1 LVIPDIAA
9 DPRSV
14 GFPPGHP
21 PMRTLLGVPILFGDQ
36 ALGNL
41 YLTERADDAPFTL
54 DDLATV
60 RMLAAHAGAAIDRAR
75 LYRAMEEQRDQLRV
89 ILDHLPTGVLI
100 QADPDGR
107 VELANEAAVAM
118 LLGAAAPRGTTPH
131 YGRDYWLL
139 QPDGAPVLAV
149 DRPGLRALR
158 GKAVRNQQLTL
169 ERWDGVRRPVLAQ
182 AAPLRDAAGAVNR
195 AVVVFQDVTQLREA
209 EQLKDDFLAL
219 VSHEFRTPLTAIHGG
234 ARLLATDGEALD
246 AATRREVLADVVV
259 ESGRL
264 ERMLANL
271 LDLAAVMAGR
281 LEPRTEPVLFGPL
294 ARAVVAEAAPRSPGC
309 EFVVDVPAAL
319 PPAEGDPELL
329 TQVLRN
335 LYENAVKYSPQG
347 GEIRTSATSDDG
359 WVTLRIMDR
368 GCGIAPEHVP
378 FVFERFRRPGADPT
392 VRGMGLGLYLSRLL
406 TEAQG
411 GRITASS
418 PGVGLGATFAVA
430 LPIAHGWD
438 EAGDGETAA
447 SG

>member
-1 LVIPDIAA
+1 
-9 DPRSV
+9 
-14 GFPPGHP
+14 
-21 PMRTLLGVPILFGDQ
+21 LGVPILFGEQ

-41 YLTERADDAPFTL
+41 YLTDRLDGAPFTL

-60 RMLAAHAGAAIDRAR
+60 QMLAAHAGAAIDRAR
-75 LYRAMEEQRDQLRV
+75 LYRAMEEQRDELRV
-89 ILDHLPTGVLI
+89 ILDHLPAGVLI
-100 QADPDGR
+100 QSAPDGR
-107 VELANEAAVAM
+107 LELANASAIAM
-118 LLGAAAPRGTTPH
+118 LLGEAAPRGATPVS
-131 YGRDYWLL
+131 GRDYRVLR
-139 QPDGAPVLAV
+139 PDGAPTPPEE
-149 DRPGLRALR
+149 RPERRALR
-158 GKAVRNQQLTL
+158 GEAVRNQQLTL
-169 ERWDGVRRPVLAQ
+169 ARWDGVRRPVLAQ
-182 AAPLRDAAGAVNR
+182 AAPLPDATGAINR
-195 AVVVFQDVTQLREA
+195 AVVVYQDITQLRAA

-219 VSHEFRTPLTAIHGG
+219 ISHEFRTPLTAIHGG
-234 ARLLATDGEALD
+234 ARLLETDGESLD

-294 ARAVVAEAAPRSPGC
+294 ARAVVAEAAPRAPGC

-359 WVTLRIMDR
+359 WVALRITDR
-368 GCGIAPEHVP
+368 GCGIASEHVP

-418 PGVGLGATFAVA
+418 PGVGQGATFAVA
-430 LPIAHGWD
+430 LPIAQGWD
-438 EAGDGETAA
+438 EAGNGETAA
-447 SG
+447 TG